1 LPRRKT
7 AGRAWLS
14 KGGPVSPAKT
24 VLRSFPHRRKNSD
37 SAIIALDPRFRGGE
51 RREMRAR
58 CKSYSAHSRES
69 GTPGHK
75 FRCRRMRSP
84 LSRGRA
90 ARDESAVQK
99 LLRSFPRKRDSR
111 AQVQVPQ
118 NGSPLSRRAARDESA
133 VQKLLRSFPRKRE
146 SRAQVQV
153 PQNAVPAFAGTS
165 GGRKKKSRRCLA
177 GGFLWTAARV
187 GETALAGVRFS
198 CDGA

>member
-1 LPRRKT
+1 MDPLIKSQLLYQLSYAPGLPRRKT

-75 FRCRRMRSP
+75 FRCRRMGPRF
-84 LSRGRA
+84 RGGERREMRA
-90 ARDESAVQK
+90 RCKSYSAH
-99 LLRSFPRKRDSR
+99 S
-111 AQVQVPQ
+111 
-118 NGSPLSRRAARDESA
+118 
-133 VQKLLRSFPRKRE
+133 RE
-146 SRAQVQV
+146 SRNPGHKFRCRRMGPRFRGDERRKEKEKPPV
-153 PQNAVPAFAGTS
+153 PRRRLPLDGGARSGRPRWPASA
-165 GGRKKKSRRCLA
+165 
-177 GGFLWTAARV
+177 
-187 GETALAGVRFS
+187 S
-198 CDGA
+198 CCDDA